1 MFRSR
6 SLRLPVCIQFCS
18 ETRLRPVQKSQERDV
33 RTDFL
38 IETRDGDFQ
47 NIVVEVGSRSVK
59 TRRAGIGVR
68 VRIPVWANS

>member
-6 SLRLPVCIQFCS
+6 SLRLPVCIQFCC

-47 NIVVEVGSRSVK
+47 NIFVKVGSRSVK
-59 TRRAGIGVR
+59 TRRAGIGGR